1 MKNTSIVP
9 HKIFLKL
16 MTLKKTLL
24 NQAKHEYNEKR
35 LAHSSHSFSRL
46 FAQGVKKAPS
56 LNYDIGVFLCPTYYG
71 GWILGGLLSCRSL
84 ERGLLTRFSV
94 ATQLL
99 AELFGD
105 FLACSRRSTMDQ
117 CVLNSPI
124 LANQTINKLLGR
136 KRFNKSVLIELNQN
150 HSISH
155 FKVVLKPLGWVLNVY
170 TCNGQQA
177 VLKTN
182 DGSKIKVFK
191 SLDTVYE
198 FLVEQQ
204 VSEFTVSSGDKEF
217 SYA

>member
-1 MKNTSIVP
+1 
-9 HKIFLKL
+9 
-16 MTLKKTLL
+16 
-24 NQAKHEYNEKR
+24 
-35 LAHSSHSFSRL
+35 
-46 FAQGVKKAPS
+46 
-56 LNYDIGVFLCPTYYG
+56 
-71 GWILGGLLSCRSL
+71 
-84 ERGLLTRFSV
+84 
-94 ATQLL
+94 
-99 AELFGD
+99 
-105 FLACSRRSTMDQ
+105 MDQ

>member
-1 MKNTSIVP
+1 MISSSTMNNTSFV
-9 HKIFLKL
+9 LVL
-16 MTLKKTLL
+16 VKKTLL
-24 NQAKHEYNEKR
+24 NVIKHEYNVKR

-46 FAQGVKKAPS
+46 FAQGVIKTPS
-56 LNYDIGVFLCPTYYG
+56 LYYDTGVFLCPTYYG
-71 GWILGGLLSCRSL
+71 GWILGGLMSCRSL

-105 FLACSRRSTMDQ
+105 FLACSRRSAMKN

-136 KRFNKSVLIELNQN
+136 KRFNKAVLIELNQN

-155 FKVVLKPLGWVLNVY
+155 FKVVLKPLGWVLNIY
-170 TCNGQQA
+170 TSNGQQA
-177 VLKTN
+177 FLKTN
-182 DGSKIKVFK
+182 DGSKVKVFK
-191 SLDTVYE
+191 SLDTIYE

-204 VSEFTVSSGDKEF
+204 VSEFTVFTGGKEF
-217 SYA
+217 SHA